1 MINDETQDQDL
12 QEEQKALPADAKALL
27 DEVHMTVP
35 EPPLGDEWVA
45 EAVKAVEASI
55 TKLIDEFRAQ
65 PFIHRVEH
73 SLHARLMHLLSEWE
87 HLRGWYPID
96 DSGFKTQL
104 IHKEWPETRPRK
116 KKPELIV
123 DRRRGSFDVVVLA
136 PSQLEKA
143 TLEQFTVGRID
154 APIVIELG
162 LDYWN
167 DHLRDDRDKLTN
179 SRVHHPYLVH
189 LSRMPSGNQEET
201 EVIIAGIEAP
211 TQIAYVHHDLE
222 QKKMYFRYLGSPEI
236 TQIEHSRR

>member
-12 QEEQKALPADAKALL
+12 QEEQKAIPADGKALL
-27 DEVHMTVP
+27 DRVHTAVP
-35 EPPLGDEWVA
+35 VPPPGDEWVA

-73 SLHARLMHLLSEWE
+73 SLHARFMQLLSEWD
-87 HLRGWYPID
+87 HLRGWYPIS

-104 IHKEWPETRPRK
+104 IHKEWPEARPRK

-123 DRRRGSFDVVVLA
+123 DRRRGSFDMVVLA
-136 PSQLEKA
+136 PSQLEEA
-143 TLEQFTVGRID
+143 TREQFTVGRID

-162 LDYWN
+162 LGYWN
-167 DHLRDDRDKLTN
+167 DHLRGDREKLAN
-179 SRVHHPYLVH
+179 SQVQHPYLVH
-189 LSRMPSGNQEET
+189 LSRMPSGHQEET

-222 QKKMYFRYLGSPEI
+222 QRKVYVRYLGSPEI
-236 TQIEHSRR
+236 TQVEHSRR